1 MNLKEK
7 MGSIKLKIGIAFL
20 YLGVAYFG
28 LQTLTSNQHDEFVR
42 MVSSSGK
49 QEVVCPTQ
57 QKDTG
62 VLLVI
67 GQSNSANYAEKKYTT
82 EFPDKVVNYFNGHCY
97 VASSPLLGASHNQ
110 GEFITAMADKLIRN
124 GTFQNVVVISSGIG
138 GSPISRWEK
147 DGDLNK
153 MLLGVVTQFASLY
166 KATDIIW
173 HQGEAD
179 FLLGTSKQEYY
190 RAFHSLVDS
199 LEGGGVRAN
208 IFIAIA
214 TKCGVNPSWKAVN
227 PVALG
232 QAALVDSKQIFLG
245 ANTDALLEKQDRQI
259 GDDCHFSESGQEKTA
274 NAFADSIKK
283 AHQSQ

>member
-7 MGSIKLKIGIAFL
+7 IGSIKLKIGITFF

-28 LQTLTSNQHDEFVR
+28 LQTLVSNQHDEFGR
-42 MVSSSGK
+42 MISSSGK
-49 QEVVCPTQ
+49 QEVGCPTQ

-110 GEFITAMADKLIRN
+110 GEFITALADKLILN
-124 GTFQNVVVISSGIG
+124 STFQNVVVISSGVG

-147 DGDLNK
+147 NGDLNK
-153 MLLGVVTQFASLY
+153 ILLGIITQFSSLY
-166 KATDIIW
+166 KVTDIIW

-199 LEGGGVRAN
+199 LGGDGVRAN

-214 TKCGVNPSWKAVN
+214 TKCGVNRSWKEVN

-232 QAALVDSKQIFLG
+232 QAALVDDKHIFLG
-245 ANTDALLEKQDRQI
+245 ANTDALLEKQDRQF

-274 NAFADSIKK
+274 SAFADSIKTV
-283 AHQSQ
+283 HQRK